1 MYYVF
6 IPFYLW
12 KMFTNII
19 GGYKFYM
26 QVKYLIGSTNIIY
39 NLKSTWRKSAHLDST
54 QMNIFRQW
62 QQSSILYL
70 KIISQQDNDQV
81 YSKIEVFD
89 PC

>member
-6 IPFYLW
+6 IPFYSW

-26 QVKYLIGSTNIIY
+26 QVKYFIGSTNIIY
-39 NLKSTWRKSAHLDST
+39 NLKSTGRKSPHLDSFQT
-54 QMNIFRQW
+54 VTTEFNLISQ
-62 QQSSILYL
+62 
-70 KIISQQDNDQV
+70 IISQQDNDLV
-81 YSKIEVFD
+81 NSKIEVFD